1 MVRATLH
8 PRSNPTSEMS
18 LPVARAVTR
27 HALKN
32 ATARVKQSRVRLAER
47 LRSARTRAFTRGYQR
62 GLAAAQRELEDIA
75 QQVRSLYGALSTAAS
90 DDVRQLVVEICAELM
105 QREPP
110 DILLPWFDRA
120 LEILA
125 SRRGATVRVRQQYLS
140 AVATH
145 LNVHHLGVRI
155 VAAPSAERAEFV
167 IANDSGEISFAWRTA
182 LEELLKAER
191 TK

>member
-1 MVRATLH
+1 
-8 PRSNPTSEMS
+8 MS
-18 LPVARAVTR
+18 LAVARAATR

-47 LRSARTRAFTRGYQR
+47 LRSARTRAFTRGYQH
-62 GLAAAQRELEDIA
+62 GLVAAQRELEDIA

-125 SRRGATVRVRQQYLS
+125 SRRGATVRVRQRYLS

-145 LNVHHLGVRI
+145 LTVHHLGVRI
-155 VAAPSAERAEFV
+155 VAAPSTEPAEFV
-167 IANDSGEISFAWRTA
+167 IANDSGEIAFAWRTA
-182 LEELLKAER
+182 LEEMLKAER